1 VDERDRR
8 SLEIVGNDAEVGRW
22 LSAMDECRGRTL
34 RELDGISQA
43 ELERMPVGANNSV
56 ATLLYHLALIEADWL
71 FNEILQVG
79 DATASL
85 GALLPYD
92 DRDLEGR
99 LTEVQ
104 EMTIDDHL
112 GRLAAVRGLLH
123 EHLDTMGAE
132 DFHRF
137 RVCSDYDVTPAW
149 VLHHLLQHEA
159 EHRSEIAWIRDRLRA

>member
-1 VDERDRR
+1 VEAREVNALDPLGAD
-8 SLEIVGNDAEVGRW
+8 SEVGRW

-34 RELDGISQA
+34 RELDGITQS
-43 ELERMPVGANNSV
+43 ELERVPVGANNSI

-79 DATASL
+79 DATATL
-85 GALLPYD
+85 RELLPFD

-112 GRLAAVRGLLH
+112 GRLAAVRALLH
-123 EHLDTMGAE
+123 EHVDPMPAG
-132 DFHRF
+132 DFHRL
-137 RVCSDYDVTPAW
+137 RACPDYDVTPAW